1 MNFFRVFFLST
12 MALSLTGVSSCSE
25 SLETVCIQRLPGF
38 ELALVTA
45 FSDLQ
50 PDTRNDVIH
59 EYWPSWAEGHL
70 KDMQYWMDLV
80 DDQEIFREEQR
91 QLSAIANDLVIFH
104 GYASRGDSDRMRSS
118 IEKMRK
124 AVVEARS
131 QLCGRE
137 ED

>member
-12 MALSLTGVSSCSE
+12 LALSLTGVSSCSE

-45 FSDLQ
+45 FSDLHS
-50 PDTRNDVIH
+50 DVNH

-124 AVVEARS
+124 AVVEARI